1 MRIRV
6 IRPSFY
12 SSESLG
18 NVSVWAR
25 YLFICLWSYVADNG
39 VGRDN
44 ARLIRGECFP
54 FDGEDILPEIESALD
69 ELEAVGCIIRYDW
82 KGKRLLWVEKFL
94 DYQDPKRPSK
104 PLFPTLRE
112 IELMAGDKTVDTT
125 DMLVATTDMY
135 VASTDMS
142 VDTGDKSVPNNEY
155 RITNNGKKNKKE
167 KNRKI
172 ENVNITHER
181 TPIPPRYQRTH

>member
-54 FDGEDILPEIESALD
+54 FDGEEILPEIESALD
-69 ELEAVGCIIRYDW
+69 ELESVGCIIRYDW

-94 DYQDPKRPSK
+94 DYQDPRRPSK
-104 PLFPTLRE
+104 PPFPTLRE
-112 IELMAGDKTVDTT
+112 IELMAGDTSVDTRDISGDTT
-125 DMLVATTDMY
+125 DMYGVTRDMY
-135 VASTDMS
+135 G
-142 VDTGDKSVPNNEY
+142 DTREMSVPNNEY
-155 RITNNGKKNKKE
+155 RITNTGKKNKKE

-172 ENVNITHER
+172 ENVNITR
-181 TPIPPRYQRTH
+181 IPIPPRYQREH